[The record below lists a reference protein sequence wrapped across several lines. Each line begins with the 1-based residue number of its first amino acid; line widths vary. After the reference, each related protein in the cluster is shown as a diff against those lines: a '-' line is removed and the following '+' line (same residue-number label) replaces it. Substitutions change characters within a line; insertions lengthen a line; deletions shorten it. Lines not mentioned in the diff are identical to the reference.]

1 MREPSRENCQLRHK
15 EKPAAIRPPENI
27 AVYWVVVTIPDDDRR
42 PISVMESSDMP
53 LRLLT
58 TNLFSIALAPFVCI
72 LLAAPLIA
80 QEKPDLAKLAAQ
92 LKDKDAAVRREA
104 VEALSQL
111 SEQAGVDLLISA
123 LSDDNQDVRSAATL
137 ALGQAGSAK
146 GV

>member
-1 MREPSRENCQLRHK
+1 MRATSRENCPQRHK

-27 AVYWVVVTIPDDDRR
+27 VVYWVVVTIPDDDRRR

-72 LLAAPLIA
+72 LLATPLIA

-92 LKDKDAAVRREA
+92 LKDKDASVR
-104 VEALSQL
+104 
-111 SEQAGVDLLISA
+111 
-123 LSDDNQDVRSAATL
+123 
-137 ALGQAGSAK
+137 
-146 GV
+146 